1 MRIYPASLLF
11 MYYIFSSNV
20 AVFNDLLTRPGV
32 INVLS
37 QQSPPPFHSKG
48 RDTGNSSIHL
58 FRALTSIRYHDSDDL
73 MSHLDNFCMVWTRMA
88 KRTMTSSHTVAK
100 AMKPILNLDEVK
112 GLFFLTTLP
121 DIIDKII
128 DNPSTQNLTSISAIK
143 LIFQDIAEK
152 HSIGV

>member
-1 MRIYPASLLF
+1 

-20 AVFNDLLTRPGV
+20 AVFNDLLTRPGA
-32 INVLS
+32 ISVLS

-58 FRALTSIRYHDSDDL
+58 FRALTFIRYHDGDDL
-73 MSHLDNFCMVWTRMA
+73 MSHLDSFHMMWTRMA
-88 KRTMTSSHTVAK
+88 KETMTSNHTVAE

-121 DIIDKII
+121 GTMDNII
-128 DNPSTQNLTSISAIK
+128 DNLSTQNLTSISAIR
-143 LIFQDIAEK
+143 LILQDIAEK
-152 HSIGV
+152 HPIRV